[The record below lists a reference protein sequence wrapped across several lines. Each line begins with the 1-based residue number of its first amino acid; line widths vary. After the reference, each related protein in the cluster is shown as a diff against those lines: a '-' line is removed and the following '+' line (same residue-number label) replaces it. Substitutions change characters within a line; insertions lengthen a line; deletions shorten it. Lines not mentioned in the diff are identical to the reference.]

1 MPRKPGK
8 APNDKRMNKREPTKA
23 RAKPLQLHPA
33 VPTDKYNSQKASQP
47 KQAYQGKPS
56 KDDPL
61 YKNPR
66 SLGTPVEPVAP
77 GENLKGE
84 GFQEERPNAYQPRS
98 VPKYSADTKQNIDGE
113 DLSLHVTSGK
123 VIKSTGPMIEL
134 HHAHGRLP
142 DEFHNTE
149 FEQDNPHLI
158 QPVHYDHY
166 EPQVEGFFGAGY
178 SFEPMERE
186 HFFVHEAAA
195 FTPGHFTPG
204 EYEQFEGM
212 HT

>member
-1 MPRKPGK
+1 MENLVPRKPGK

-33 VPTDKYNSQKASQP
+33 VPTDKYNSQKAD
-47 KQAYQGKPS
+47 QGKHS
-56 KDDPL
+56 KDLPL

-66 SLGTPVEPVAP
+66 TMGTPVEPVALS
-77 GENLKGE
+77 ENPKG
-84 GFQEERPNAYQPRS
+84 
-98 VPKYSADTKQNIDGE
+98 PKYSADTEQNIDGE
-113 DLSLHVTSGK
+113 DFSLHVTSGK
-123 VIKSTGPMIEL
+123 VTKSTRPMTEL
-134 HHAHGRLP
+134 HHAHGRMP

-149 FEQDNPHLI
+149 FEQNNPHLI

-178 SFEPMERE
+178 SFEPMERD

-204 EYEQFEGM
+204 EYEQLEGM
-212 HT
+212 HS